1 VAPLPSIRR
10 ALRDGVNLSIE
21 FDEEKEVKT
30 RGSMMKT
37 AIQILGEVQEAA
49 KSNPVVNDLKVPGAV
64 ITAAILEL
72 DEQLKE
78 LRNPQTRQETK
89 EVSPGDISRGNLQ
102 RRLHTILTLA
112 AGDGNEPEVAT
123 KIHAFFRTLEETQHA
138 S

>member
-1 VAPLPSIRR
+1 ME
-10 ALRDGVNLSIE
+10 IE
-21 FDEEKEVKT
+21 PEQMNDADKILHEIQLKLAN
-30 RGSMMKT
+30 GDQLGGMT
-37 AIQILGEVQEAA
+37 AKL
-49 KSNPVVNDLKVPGAV
+49 DLLMAGQAQVH
-64 ITAAILEL
+64 
-72 DEQLKE
+72 EQLKE